1 MSPTPHLPISLEIPV
16 AWGEQDLFGHLNNVV
31 YFRHMENV
39 RMYLLERIG
48 ALRSHKEKGQGVILA
63 ATECRFLQPVE
74 WPMTL
79 TIRTGVTA
87 VGNTSFTMTYET
99 VDTAGN
105 KVAEGTSV
113 QVMYDYAKGE
123 KMPVPEDIRQR
134 IADLRTEHIRP

>member
-1 MSPTPHLPISLEIPV
+1 MSPTPQLPISLEIPV

-31 YFRHMENV
+31 QFRYMENV
-39 RMYLLERIG
+39 RMYLLDRIG
-48 ALRSHKEKGQGVILA
+48 ALHTYHEDRQGVILA
-63 ATECRFLQPVE
+63 ATECRFLRPVE

-87 VGNTSFTMTYET
+87 VGRTSFTMTYET
-99 VDTAGN
+99 RDTAGN

-123 KMPVPEDIRQR
+123 KMAIPEAIRER
-134 IADLRTEHIRP
+134 IANLRSEHIRP